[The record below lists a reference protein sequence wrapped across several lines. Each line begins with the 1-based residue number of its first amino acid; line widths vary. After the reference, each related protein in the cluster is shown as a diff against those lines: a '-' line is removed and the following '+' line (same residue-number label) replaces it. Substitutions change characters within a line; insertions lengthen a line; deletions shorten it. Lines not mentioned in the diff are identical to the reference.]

1 MEAMMEEFSV
11 KSEHK
16 GDVIIAAV
24 AGRID
29 SVTAANLDQ
38 ELEKLV
44 HGHEKVVLDLTD
56 VAYLSSAGVRAIVKM
71 LRNEQKTGGAVKLAA
86 IPKTVA
92 ETLETVGMMELL
104 KAYSTVE
111 EAIASF

>member
-1 MEAMMEEFSV
+1 V
-11 KSEHK
+11 
-16 GDVIIAAV
+16 VIAAV
-24 AGRID
+24 TGRIA
-29 SVTAANLDQ
+29 SVTAVNLVE

-44 HGHEKVVLDLTD
+44 HGHEKVVLDLKD

-71 LRNEQKTGGAVKLAA
+71 LRNEQKSGGAVKLAA

-104 KAYSTVE
+104 KTYPTVE
-111 EAIASF
+111 DAIASFRFRY